1 MPKTL
6 AEKLIS
12 AHAGRDVKAGELA
25 VVEVDFAYV
34 QDWTGPLTVDMAREI
49 GHGRIHDPARMAV
62 FIDHSSPSSFKDI
75 STGHIKLRAFVAET
89 GCHIFDVG
97 QGISHIVMTEKMTRP
112 NMLILGADSHT
123 CNGGAMGAFATG
135 MGSTDIAAAM
145 VTGKTWMMCPH
156 TTLVVVDGDLPVG
169 VYAKDIILKLIGDVG
184 ADGAT
189 YQSLEFT
196 GSAIPTLKVPARS
209 TIASMAV
216 EAGGK
221 VGLFETD
228 GNTREWLK
236 LNGRPDDYSELKRD
250 EGAEYIRTVE
260 IDASVLEPQVA
271 LPHMVDNVRPITHS
285 DCKDIKVHQAYL
297 GSSTNGNYDD
307 FAAAAEV
314 LKGRSVA
321 PGTRLVITPGT
332 KTVYKK
338 MMDTGLFDIFMDAG
352 GVINSPGC
360 GACPGSH
367 TGILGDGEN
376 CIASMNRNFKGR
388 MGNPESSVFLASPAT
403 VAASAIEGVI
413 ADPRRYL

>member
-1 MPKTL
+1 MPRTL

-12 AHAGRDVKAGELA
+12 AHAGREVTSGEFS
-25 VVEVDFAYV
+25 VVDVDFSYV
-34 QDWTGPLTVDMAREI
+34 QDWTGPLTIDVAREI
-49 GHGRIHDPARMAV
+49 GGGKLHDPSSFAV

-75 STGHIKLRAFVAET
+75 STGHIKLRGFVEET
-89 GCHIFDVG
+89 GCLLFDIG
-97 QGISHIVMTEKMTRP
+97 QGVSHIVMTEKMTKP
-112 NMLILGADSHT
+112 NMLLVGADSHT

-145 VTGKTWMMCPH
+145 VTGKTWMMCPQ
-156 TTLVVVDGDLPVG
+156 TTLVVVEGELPTG
-169 VYAKDIILKLIGDVG
+169 LYSKDIILKLIGDIG

-196 GSAIPTLKVPARS
+196 GSTIAGLKIPARS

-221 VGLFETD
+221 CGLFETD
-228 GNTREWLK
+228 DNTREWLS
-236 LNGRPDDYSELKRD
+236 LNGRPDDFSELKRE
-250 EGAEYIRTVE
+250 EGAGYIRTVE
-260 IDASVLEPQVA
+260 IDATKLEPQVA
-271 LPHMVDNVRPITHS
+271 LPHTVDNVRPITHK
-285 DCKDIKVHQAYL
+285 DCKDIVVHQAYL

-307 FAAAAEV
+307 FKAAADV
-314 LKGRSVA
+314 LKGHTVA
-321 PGTRLVITPGT
+321 PGTRLVVTPGT
-332 KTVYKK
+332 KTVYRK
-338 MMDTGLFDIFMDAG
+338 MFETGVADVFLDAG

-388 MGNPESSVFLASPAT
+388 MGNPEAFVFLSSPAT
-403 VAASAIEGVI
+403 VAASAIEGKI